1 MNTRNAFHGL
11 DENLQALVP
20 TMSSTPTLKFE
31 SKKSSM
37 MGSRSKSLLEE
48 DDYFKANLPP
58 TYDMQPQKPPQGL
71 SEEES
76 TVLGLMND
84 KCSRGYENMVKDLSK
99 AASIIPTEEPT
110 TNLVTPY
117 RYLHFSVF
125 LAYKMRLN
133 LDNFEGK
140 YSANFWMSGI

>member
-71 SEEES
+71 SEDES

-99 AASIIPTEEPT
+99 AASITSTVEEPT

-117 RYLHFSVF
+117 RYLYSIFSLENELNMHLAEFLTVF
-125 LAYKMRLN
+125 N
-133 LDNFEGK
+133 CF
-140 YSANFWMSGI
+140 

>member
-20 TMSSTPTLKFE
+20 TMSSSLALKFE
-31 SKKSSM
+31 TKKSSI
-37 MGSRSKSLLEE
+37 GTRSKSLLEE
-48 DDYFKANLPP
+48 DDYFKVNLPP
-58 TYDMQPQKPPQGL
+58 TYDMQPQKPPPQGL
-71 SEEES
+71 SEDES

-99 AASIIPTEEPT
+99 AAINATAEEPS

-117 RYLHFSVF
+117 RYLQIRKFRSHTDV
-125 LAYKMRLN
+125 
-133 LDNFEGK
+133 
-140 YSANFWMSGI
+140 